1 MYQVQLIHT
10 LADKGYIYLYQKVK
24 KKRPDLITTL
34 LYIGDHNSEDSK
46 RLPPSFICPVFG
58 HCRYNIEPSLYS
70 PYLSLG
76 ACMEGLNNLF
86 SQLYGVSLMPEQ
98 PSAGEVWSE
107 DVRKLV
113 NLTANCL

>member
-1 MYQVQLIHT
+1 M
-10 LADKGYIYLYQKVK
+10 AA
-24 KKRPDLITTL
+24 
-34 LYIGDHNSEDSK
+34 
-46 RLPPSFICPVFG
+46 SFIPFCGLCFTHG
-58 HCRYNIEPSLYS
+58 RYNIEPSLYS

-86 SQLYGVSLMPEQ
+86 SELYGVSLMSEP

-113 NLTANCL
+113 ILCNGA